1 MGPSGSPLSK
11 VGIELTD
18 SIYLVLSMGIMA
30 RMGEIALAELG
41 DRNDF
46 NRGFHCLLDVNPDRR
61 YIAHFP
67 QDNTIVSVG
76 SNYGGNVLLGK
87 KCLSLRIGSYL
98 GRHGGWMAE
107 HMLIVGVEDPKGEK
121 TYLAAAF
128 PSACGKTNFAMMIP
142 PKRFKGWKIWT
153 VGDDIAWMRVGD
165 DGRLYAVNPEAGY
178 FGVAPGTSY
187 ESNPNAMKTI
197 CRDTIFTN
205 VGRTPDGDVWW
216 EGKDGPVPPELVDWK
231 GNAWNPKSTEK

>member
-46 NRGFHCLLDVNPDRR
+46 NRGLHCMLDVNPDRR

-76 SNYGGNVLLGK
+76 SNYGGNDLLGQ

-98 GRHGGWMAE
+98 SRHDASKAQ
-107 HMLIVGVEDPKGEK
+107 HMLIVAVEH
-121 TYLAAAF
+121 
-128 PSACGKTNFAMMIP
+128 
-142 PKRFKGWKIWT
+142 
-153 VGDDIAWMRVGD
+153 
-165 DGRLYAVNPEAGY
+165 
-178 FGVAPGTSY
+178 
-187 ESNPNAMKTI
+187 
-197 CRDTIFTN
+197 
-205 VGRTPDGDVWW
+205 
-216 EGKDGPVPPELVDWK
+216 
-231 GNAWNPKSTEK
+231 